1 VKLTIPTILFIAAIN
16 LTGLVSYAQQGSTA
30 KPTVSKAQPK
40 EEEEEGE
47 MFIDVKAGA
56 KNSIFTSSSPID
68 YNVKIR
74 STYKS
79 KQEGKFSYLVTTDD
93 GKKVYERSEP
103 LKIGKS
109 GSSSVSVSIPAKPSG
124 FYRLSVQLN
133 LTSYDDTVRKVF
145 GVSPEKIV
153 TKKFKPTDFDA
164 FWQRSKTILRGVAPQ
179 YKITED
185 TRQST
190 KEIKTYLVE
199 MRSWGNAVIRGWLTI
214 PVNRP
219 KRLPVRYRVPGYLVA
234 MTPSYTEDD
243 FAVFQIN
250 VRGNGNSKD
259 AIDTRGQQFNLINIS
274 DKDNY
279 VYRAV
284 YMDCLRGVDFI
295 CHNAK
300 EFGLDTTRI
309 SIDGGSQGGALA
321 VVVAGLDKRI
331 KAVTTEVPLYSD
343 LRDASRITRMVPP
356 KGQTPVWLLNNYVET
371 HKTFTYERLYGLW
384 DYYDPINFAPMVKV
398 PVLMGIGLLDDLCPP
413 SCSYA
418 MYNQLA
424 TQNKEIW
431 ISADKTHE
439 LDPIYYRFQYMWL
452 RENLLLP

>member
-1 VKLTIPTILFIAAIN
+1 VKLTIPSILFIVAIN
-16 LTGLVSYAQQGSTA
+16 LTYVVSYAQQGKQA
-30 KPTVSKAQPK
+30 KPEVNKPEQK
-40 EEEEEGE
+40 EDEEEGE

-56 KNSIFTSSSPID
+56 KNSIFETSSSID
-68 YNVKIR
+68 YKVNIR
-74 STYKS
+74 STYRS

-93 GKKVYERSEP
+93 GKKVYEHSLP
-103 LKIGKS
+103 LTIGRS
-109 GSSSVSVSIPAKPSG
+109 GSRSVSVSIPAKSPG

-133 LTSYDDTVRKVF
+133 LTAYDDTIRKVF
-145 GVSPEKIV
+145 GVSPQKIV
-153 TKKFKPTDFDA
+153 TKRFKPADFDA
-164 FWQRSKTILRGVAPQ
+164 FWQKSKTTLHAVAPQ

-185 TRQST
+185 KRQST
-190 KEIKTYLVE
+190 KDIKVYLVE
-199 MRSWGNAVIRGWLTI
+199 MHSWGNALIRGWLTI

-234 MTPSYTEDD
+234 MTPSFTEDD

-259 AIDTRGQQFNLINIS
+259 AIDIRGQQYNLININ
-274 DKDNY
+274 DRDNY

-295 CHNAK
+295 CDNAK

-321 VVVAGLDKRI
+321 VVVAALDKRI

-343 LRDASRITRMVPP
+343 LRDASRITQMVPP
-356 KGQTPVWLLNNYVET
+356 KGQTPVWLLNNYVNT
-371 HKTFTYERLYGLW
+371 HKVFTYERLYKLW
-384 DYYDPINFAPMVKV
+384 DYFDPINFAPMVKV

-413 SCSYA
+413 SCSLA
-418 MYNQLA
+418 MYNQLGSES
-424 TQNKEIW
+424 KELW
-431 ISADKTHE
+431 ISADKAHE
-439 LDPIYYRFQYMWL
+439 VDPIYYRFQYVWL